1 MAALEREYAEMRAA
15 EAEAA
20 AGLRERAA
28 KERQKA
34 LAVQAQQALW
44 QRGLELRILLQRA
57 LQGANRL
64 PQVGARWACWA
75 HAGQGRQWWS
85 EALRLGLAALG
96 CTDSTLAVF
105 QNTVAGCRRHRLKLT
120 RNS

>member
-64 PQVGARWACWA
+64 PQVCARWR
-75 HAGQGRQWWS
+75 AGRTRGR
-85 EALRLGLAALG
+85 
-96 CTDSTLAVF
+96 
-105 QNTVAGCRRHRLKLT
+105 AGNGGLKLCAWA
-120 RNS
+120 SPL